1 MRIKDPMNEG
11 EEPYNL
17 VPLTDMVFNLLI
29 FFMCATTFAQV
40 EKELSVQLP
49 HTSTS
54 FKPLSAAPRQ
64 VIINIREDGASIV
77 AGKTYAAED
86 LAQLLADSLAKDAS
100 TSVIVRADERTI
112 MRHFASV
119 ATICRHA
126 GVGETRISYIDDV
139 PASSRTT
146 GSNGAKP
153 SS

>member
-40 EKELSVQLP
+40 EKELAVQLP

-54 FKPLSAAPRQ
+54 FRPLSAPPRQ
-64 VIINIREDGASIV
+64 IIINIREDGAAII
-77 AGKTYAAED
+77 AGRACNSEELTQT
-86 LAQLLADSLAKDAS
+86 LKDALSKDSS
-100 TSVIVRADERTI
+100 TSIIVRADERTI

-126 GVGETRISYIDDV
+126 GVGETRISYIDDA
-139 PASSRTT
+139 PHPTD
-146 GSNGAKP
+146 GAP
-153 SS
+153 Q

>member
-17 VPLTDMVFNLLI
+17 VPLTDI

-49 HTSTS
+49 HTSTA
-54 FKPLSAAPRQ
+54 FRPLSAPPRQ
-64 VIINIREDGASIV
+64 LIINVREDGASVV
-77 AGKTYAAED
+77 AGRACNAQELGEVVAGA
-86 LAQLLADSLAKDAS
+86 LARDAS

-119 ATICRHA
+119 AGICRHA
-126 GVGETRISYIDDV
+126 GVGETRISYIDDA
-139 PASSRTT
+139 PA
-146 GSNGAKP
+146 GANTK
-153 SS
+153 